1 MDRDFA
7 IRTMP
12 LGYDLLDHIIRLSF
26 TFSTGA
32 VQGCSCRLSS
42 RSLSLYLPFS
52 LSLSS
57 RGEDVPRVHGRP
69 DYRFASL
76 TSTRSRSIGV
86 AIAGQIHCGEMSKKG
101 DLGYDLEKKSRFE
114 CKKEEG
120 NFAASRSALFD
131 RSTTRCVLPRIFPF
145 DFSLLYSDVSIIL
158 SITTAEISIIFAA
171 T

>member
-52 LSLSS
+52 LL
-57 RGEDVPRVHGRP
+57 RMLDDGENDIDV
-69 DYRFASL
+69 
-76 TSTRSRSIGV
+76 
-86 AIAGQIHCGEMSKKG
+86 
-101 DLGYDLEKKSRFE
+101 RFE
-114 CKKEEG
+114 IVE
-120 NFAASRSALFD
+120 
-131 RSTTRCVLPRIFPF
+131 
-145 DFSLLYSDVSIIL
+145 
-158 SITTAEISIIFAA
+158 
-171 T
+171 